1 MVITSWLICAFRVL
15 LPMPL
20 FVDRFSSGSLNLSDL
35 CITSGDS
42 CWVIYADLMCL
53 NYDGN
58 LTDACLLALVQSL
71 RRLQLPETEV
81 VEEAQAGGR
90 GGAAASEVC
99 ISSTNFRKLPFHH
112 TITATTFGV
121 IDESVEDKKQMC

>member
-1 MVITSWLICAFRVL
+1 
-15 LPMPL
+15 MPV

-121 IDESVEDKKQMC
+121 IDESVGSKEQTSALR